1 MRKYYDNNDEYSEEE
16 KYFYLLLYSP
26 GFSDKVNEQMKG
38 NTWLQKQL
46 HVISLL
52 HNELGYEFDKH
63 YFGTFSPVLQIIQ
76 EQNLQSGLIQQPT
89 EKGPIWLS
97 ETGLKEAKKLW
108 GKTKNSE
115 KQIIQQ
121 VKKFL
126 NDMKYWELIAY
137 SYSSFPE
144 TTENSEIW
152 LEFQKTRMDSAISLF
167 KKNKISLK
175 KAVSIAGMEIEEFEK
190 LLQEKN
196 IPAYSIKKDDFERS
210 LEYLENIT

>member
-26 GFSDKVNEQMKG
+26 GFSDKVNEPMKG

-52 HNELGYEFDKH
+52 NNELGYEFDKH

-76 EQNLQSGLIQQPT
+76 EQNLQSRLIYQPT

-97 ETGLKEAKKLW
+97 ETGLKEAKKVW
-108 GKTKNSE
+108 EKTKNSE

-152 LEFQKTRMDSAISLF
+152 LEFQKTRMDSAVSLF

-175 KAVSIAGMEIEEFEK
+175 KAASIAGMEVEEFEK

-210 LEYLENIT
+210 LEHLENIT